1 MWVGPTE
8 MRARFPIGA
17 RAGRGARRL
26 ENVPPS
32 LSEISTPAKNATGH
46 STGARA
52 PVDARDDRRRARHRT
67 TGARAGRVR
76 RRAPAKIQPV
86 IHPMNELSH
95 RMSQNVG
102 GSYRDAGTFSN
113 RRARRTKRAP
123 IGKCAAVPIRNFD
136 TGQKCDRSFDRRAR
150 ARRCA
155 RRPTTRTPPDDGRA
169 RRPRPPQGPGQ
180 NPTGHSSDER
190 VESSDEPKCGW
201 VLPRCGHVFQSARAP
216 DGCAPIGKCAA
227 VPIRNFDTGQKCD
240 RSFDRRARAR
250 RCARRPTTRTPPDD
264 ARPAASAEGP
274 RPQSNRS
281 FIR

>member
-8 MRARFPIGA
+8 MRAHFPIGA

-26 ENVPPS
+26 RNVPPS

-76 RRAPAKIQPV
+76 RRDPAKIQPV

-113 RRARRTKRAP
+113 RRARRTR
-123 IGKCAAVPIRNFD
+123 
-136 TGQKCDRSFDRRAR
+136 
-150 ARRCA
+150 
-155 RRPTTRTPPDDGRA
+155 
-169 RRPRPPQGPGQ
+169 
-180 NPTGHSSDER
+180 
-190 VESSDEPKCGW
+190 
-201 VLPRCGHVFQSARAP
+201 
-216 DGCAPIGKCAA
+216 CAPIGKSCRRPYPKFRHRPKMRP
-227 VPIRNFDTGQKCD
+227 VIRPARARPSMRATTDDAHATG
-240 RSFDRRARAR
+240 RRARA
-250 RCARRPTTRTPPDD
+250 
-264 ARPAASAEGP
+264 PAASAAGTP
-274 RPQSNRS
+274 AKSNRS